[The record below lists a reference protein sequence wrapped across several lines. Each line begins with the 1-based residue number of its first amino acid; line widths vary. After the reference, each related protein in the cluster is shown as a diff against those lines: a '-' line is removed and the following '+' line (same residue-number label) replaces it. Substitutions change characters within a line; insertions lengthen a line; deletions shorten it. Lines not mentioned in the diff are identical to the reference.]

1 MTNQPTPFI
10 ARDIETGDALDFDPL
25 DGNHDLEAQV
35 RAGELTR
42 AQADELL
49 QAAERRQTAEH
60 GADLGDDPGATITE
74 GGFGSDQG
82 MASQSKR
89 HGNVS

>member
-1 MTNQPTPFI
+1 MTTNPTPFI
-10 ARDIETGDALDFDPL
+10 ARDVETGEPLDFNPL
-25 DGNHDLEAQV
+25 DGNHDLERRI

-42 AQADELL
+42 TQADEIL
-49 QAAERRQTAEH
+49 QAAAHRQAALHGPEMGAEP
-60 GADLGDDPGATITE
+60 GDVTTE
-74 GGFGSDQG
+74 GGFGSGQG